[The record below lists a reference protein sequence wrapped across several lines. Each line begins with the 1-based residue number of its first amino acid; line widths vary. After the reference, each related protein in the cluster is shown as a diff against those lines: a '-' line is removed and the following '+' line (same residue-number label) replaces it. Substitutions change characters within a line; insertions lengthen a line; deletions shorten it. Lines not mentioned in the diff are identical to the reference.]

1 MWRLVIA
8 LALGAAFGPVAAET
22 EEAAKEEVVAALSQ
36 NRIAITANFD
46 GSEIFVFGAIKRQS
60 PPPDEPLG
68 VVITVAGPLEPTI
81 VRRKERVFGIWANVD
96 AVEVDAAPTF
106 YAVASSGPIS
116 EILTNLDD
124 LRYKIRIEQMIKSVG
139 APMHVEDAQAFPEA
153 VVRIRKRQ
161 GLYIE
166 IPETVEIRDETLFGT
181 HVALPANL
189 VEGEY
194 TATIYVTRDRQVV
207 DKESIT
213 IDVHKVG
220 LERLIYALAHE
231 QPLLYGFLAVLL
243 AAMTGW
249 VASIAFGRLR

>member
-1 MWRLVIA
+1 MRKMVTT
-8 LALGAAFGPVAAET
+8 LALCAGICAASAVGEET
-22 EEAAKEEVVAALSQ
+22 AGEEVVAALSQ

-60 PPPDEPLG
+60 PPPDEQLG
-68 VVITVAGPLEPTI
+68 VVITVAGPLERTI

-106 YAVASSGPIS
+106 YAVATSGPIAD
-116 EILTNLDD
+116 ILTYLDD
-124 LRYKIRIEQMIKSVG
+124 LRHKIRIEQMIKSVG

-153 VVRIRKRQ
+153 IVRIRKRQ

-166 IPETVEIRDETLFGT
+166 IPETVEIKDETLFGT

-194 TATIYVTRDRQVV
+194 TATIYVTRDRHVV

-213 IDVHKVG
+213 INVHKVG
-220 LERLIYALAHE
+220 LERLIYSLAHE
-231 QPLLYGFLAVLL
+231 RPLLYGLLAVLL
-243 AAMTGW
+243 AVMTGW
-249 VASIAFGRLR
+249 VASVAFGRLR